1 MPPLAHALLAPV
13 TPASRRKVRIRGW
26 FDDLMGKRVEP
37 PPQIQAFLAGASPQ
51 AKREYAALQD
61 AFPVGA
67 SEDVQREWR
76 EFGMGV
82 ANATS
87 PLLRATLM
95 DNVPKSQR
103 AKWNAVSGRPRGAP
117 GPARAPA

>member
-1 MPPLAHALLAPV
+1 MALLLGLVVLPTDSPGAHAALVVVHLL
-13 TPASRRKVRIRGW
+13 R
-26 FDDLMGKRVEP
+26 
-37 PPQIQAFLAGASPQ
+37 
-51 AKREYAALQD
+51 
-61 AFPVGA
+61 
-67 SEDVQREWR
+67 
-76 EFGMGV
+76 MGV

-103 AKWNAVSGRPRGAP
+103 AKWNAVSGRPCGAP